1 MSDAV
6 QAWFERAVNVPVAN
20 RVSFLES
27 NCPDDAVRA
36 EVLSLLEH
44 DRAFD
49 AVLCDLMMP
58 QLTGMDLYAS
68 IKQRD
73 PALAKR
79 FVFMTGGAF
88 TPRARAFIAE
98 VPNTTLEKPFEKG
111 SVLHAVE
118 SALRE
123 PTSSTG

>member
-1 MSDAV
+1 VGVSLRRMLRDWDV
-6 QAWFERAVNVPVAN
+6 QVIEDGREALA
-20 RVSFLES
+20 
-27 NCPDDAVRA
+27 
-36 EVLSLLEH
+36 LLTR

-68 IKQRD
+68 VLERD

-88 TPRARAFIAE
+88 TPRARAFVAE
-98 VPNTTLEKPFEKG
+98 VANVTLEKPFDKA
-111 SVLHAVE
+111 LLLNAVE

-123 PTSSTG
+123 PQSNA